1 MTLCSWKLFLNCFV
15 VAGGE
20 RSLGVLGDTARPSRS
35 RNRTAGETQHPA
47 SPQPAPSQPPG
58 CRTALPVPQE
68 TGQTQGAALLWL
80 VVLSPRGWGCSWAAT
95 QRQDQ
100 EGHVGG
106 EVTWELQLFPRE
118 RRAREVLPLHPS
130 GCPRFL
136 AVDAPVLDGV
146 APHLR
151 PCRPC
156 LQPAATRSPCEGP
169 AVPGG
174 RGRFHPWCCLGERAA
189 GDKERKEESS
199 WEVAAEQRRKKH
211 KSFLFA

>member
-1 MTLCSWKLFLNCFV
+1 MTRHGP
-15 VAGGE
+15 AARG
-20 RSLGVLGDTARPSRS
+20 TARPAR
-35 RNRTAGETQHPA
+35 P

-58 CRTALPVPQE
+58 CLTALPVPQE

-95 QRQDQ
+95 HRQDQ

-118 RRAREVLPLHPS
+118 RRAREVPPLHPS
-130 GCPRFL
+130 GFPRFL

-146 APHLR
+146 AHLR

-156 LQPAATRSPCEGP
+156 LQPTATRSPWEGP

-174 RGRFHPWCCLGERAA
+174 HGRFHPSCCLGERAA